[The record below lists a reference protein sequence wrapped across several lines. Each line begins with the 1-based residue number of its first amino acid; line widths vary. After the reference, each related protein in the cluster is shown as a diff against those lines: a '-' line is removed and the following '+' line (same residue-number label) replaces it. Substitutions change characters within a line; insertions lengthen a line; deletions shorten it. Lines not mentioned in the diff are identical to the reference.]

1 MALWT
6 ELRRTLQG
14 TSLADKSALQVT
26 GLTVSESVQRQ
37 DYRKSSRKEKSTLQG
52 GFLNQLYFEAIIVS
66 VIEKMDLLRN
76 NALSKITNHE
86 WELISE
92 EENEFRLVTKDFP
105 VQFKA
110 LMLCTSSERAAVD
123 REAEV
128 CHGDL
133 RLSYSMKA
141 KCEVKDPH
149 SSPKVL

>member
-1 MALWT
+1 
-6 ELRRTLQG
+6 
-14 TSLADKSALQVT
+14 
-26 GLTVSESVQRQ
+26 
-37 DYRKSSRKEKSTLQG
+37 
-52 GFLNQLYFEAIIVS
+52 
-66 VIEKMDLLRN
+66 MDLLRN

-110 LMLCTSSERAAVD
+110 LMLCTSSERATVD

-133 RLSYSMKA
+133 WLSYSMKA